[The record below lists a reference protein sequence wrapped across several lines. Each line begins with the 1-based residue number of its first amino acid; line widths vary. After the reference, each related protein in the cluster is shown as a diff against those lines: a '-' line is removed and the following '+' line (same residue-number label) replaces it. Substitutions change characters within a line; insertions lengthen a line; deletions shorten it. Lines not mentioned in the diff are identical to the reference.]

1 MMQRALRL
9 ALVMAMLPLAAAA
22 AQDRA
27 CVFVIDYVGRE
38 GARVET
44 PSGTNYHAGGGVR
57 FRCRNLPVT
66 MASDSVAA
74 YAGNVVQFI
83 GRVRYN
89 DSAVTMTANTGTYY
103 RNGDRW
109 ESRGNVVAR
118 KLDTGTT
125 LRGPALDYLRAVP
138 GRRDTSELVAT
149 GRPRIEYFPSDDGSG
164 TPEPYQIVANR
175 VRVRGEDRVWAAGN
189 VTIDRSDFAATADSL
204 ELDTGPA
211 GEGTLVGR
219 PVLRGLGADTFT
231 VSGRRIDL
239 DLEGRALTYLTAVD
253 SAQVISADWDLVA
266 DTIGLDIEDR
276 KLHQTVA
283 WGDTR
288 RPLGIAAEYEIRGDS
303 LAIDTPDQQLREL
316 RTFGDGWIGTAVDSA
331 SGHRDWLAGDTV
343 VAVFVP
349 ADSTPAAAAD
359 SAAAASSGA
368 AADSAEAGD
377 PMLREMRARGNARAF
392 HVVANERRP
401 SRPSLNYVRGDDIV
415 LTFREPREDEKRETV
430 VRVDVAGQVEGLQL
444 EPEGQ

>member
-1 MMQRALRL
+1 MIRALRL
-9 ALVMAMLPLAAAA
+9 LIVLAALPLAGAT

-27 CVFVIDYVGRE
+27 CVFVIEHVGRE

-44 PSGTNYHAGGGVR
+44 ASGTNYHAGGGVR

-89 DSAVTMTANTGTYY
+89 DSAVAMTANMGTYY

-125 LRGPALDYLRAVP
+125 LRGPTLDYLRAVP
-138 GRRDTSELVAT
+138 GRRDTSELMAT

-164 TPEPYQIVANR
+164 APEPYLIVANR
-175 VRVRGEDRVWAAGN
+175 VRVRGEDRVWASGN
-189 VTIDRSDFAATADSL
+189 VTIDRSDFAATGDSL

-253 SAQVISADWDLVA
+253 SAQVVSADWDLVA

-276 KLHQTVA
+276 KLHQTIA
-283 WGDTR
+283 WGDAR
-288 RPLGIAAEYEIRGDS
+288 RPVGVAADYEIRGDS
-303 LAIDTPDQQLREL
+303 LAIDTPSQQLREL
-316 RTFGDGWIGTAVDSA
+316 RTFGNGWIGTGIDSV
-331 SGHRDWLAGDTV
+331 SGQRNWLAGDTV

-349 ADSTPAAAAD
+349 DSAAAD
-359 SAAAASSGA
+359 SAAADSSGA
-368 AADSAEAGD
+368 GD
-377 PMLREMRARGNARAF
+377 AMLREMRARGSARAF
-392 HVVANERRP
+392 HVVENENRP
-401 SRPSLNYVRGDDIV
+401 AQPSLNYVRGDAIV
-415 LTFREPREDEKRETV
+415 LTFRGPRDDEKRETV

-444 EPEGQ
+444 EPEEQ

>member
-1 MMQRALRL
+1 MRRALL
-9 ALVMAMLPLAAAA
+9 AAAFAALPLSAAA

-27 CVFVIDYVGRE
+27 CVFVIEYVGRE

-44 PSGTNYHAGGGVR
+44 TAGTNYHAGGGVR

-83 GRVRYN
+83 GNVRYN
-89 DSAVTMTANTGTYY
+89 DSAVAMTANVGTYY
-103 RNGDRW
+103 RTGDRW

-125 LRGPALDYLRAVP
+125 LRGPALDYLRTVP
-138 GRRDTSELVAT
+138 GRRDTSELVAS
-149 GRPRIEYFPSDDGSG
+149 GRPRIEYYPSDDGTG
-164 TPEPYQIVANR
+164 APEPYQIVANW
-175 VRVRGEDRVWAAGN
+175 VRVRGDDRVWASGR
-189 VTIDRSDFAATADSL
+189 VTIDRSDFAATGDSL

-211 GEGTLVGR
+211 GEGTLLGQ

-239 DLEGRALTYLTAVD
+239 DLDGRAITYLTAVD
-253 SAQVISADWDLVA
+253 SAQVVSADWDLVA

-276 KLHQTVA
+276 VLHQTLA
-283 WGDTR
+283 WGDSR
-288 RPLGIAAEYEIRGDS
+288 RPAGIASDYEIRGDS
-303 LAIDTPDQQLREL
+303 LAIDTPGQQLREL
-316 RTFGDGWIGTAVDSA
+316 RAFGDGWIGTAVDSA
-331 SGHRDWLAGDTV
+331 SGERNWLAGDTV

-349 ADSTPAAAAD
+349 RDSITAPER
-359 SAAAASSGA
+359 ASGDTTAVVAS
-368 AADSAEAGD
+368 GD
-377 PMLREMRARGNARAF
+377 PLLSQMRSRGDARAY
-392 HVVANERRP
+392 HVVADERRP
-401 SRPSLNYVRGDDIV
+401 ARPSLNYVRGDAIV
-415 LTFREPREDEKRETV
+415 LTFRGPEGDEQRETV

-444 EPEGQ
+444 APEGP

>member
-1 MMQRALRL
+1 
-9 ALVMAMLPLAAAA
+9 
-22 AQDRA
+22 
-27 CVFVIDYVGRE
+27 
-38 GARVET
+38 
-44 PSGTNYHAGGGVR
+44 
-57 FRCRNLPVT
+57 
-66 MASDSVAA
+66 
-74 YAGNVVQFI
+74 
-83 GRVRYN
+83 
-89 DSAVTMTANTGTYY
+89 MTANTGTYH

-138 GRRDTSELVAT
+138 GRRDTSELIAT

-164 TPEPYQIVANR
+164 APEPYLIVANR
-175 VRVRGEDRVWAAGN
+175 VRVRGEDRVWASGS

-211 GEGTLVGR
+211 GEGTLLGK

-253 SAQVISADWDLVA
+253 SAQVVSADWDLVA

-276 KLHQTVA
+276 ALHQTLA
-283 WGDTR
+283 WGDAR
-288 RPLGIAAEYEIRGDS
+288 RPVGIAADYEIRGDS
-303 LAIDTPDQQLREL
+303 LAIDTPGQQLREL
-316 RTFGDGWIGTAVDSA
+316 RTYGDGWIGTGIDSV
-331 SGHRDWLAGDTV
+331 SGQRNWLAGDTV

-349 ADSTPAAAAD
+349 RD
-359 SAAAASSGA
+359 SAGEAAP
-368 AADSAEAGD
+368 ADTTDAGD
-377 PMLREMRARGNARAF
+377 PMLSEMRARVDARAF
-392 HVVANERRP
+392 HVVENEGRP
-401 SRPSLNYVRGDDIV
+401 ERPSLNYVRGEAIV
-415 LTFREPREDEKRETV
+415 LTFRGPRGDEKRETV

-444 EPEGQ
+444 EPEGR